1 MTLKMAIKYL
11 KKKQKQITSLLKKT
25 NMSTSRTATEQLH
38 TQTNAEESIKT
49 TSSLKQI
56 NEEYD
61 ESGIY
66 VRGNDDTGYAA
77 TIGNYRITD
86 IMKTSGEVVNYL
98 NEPDA
103 GLVTKIF
110 GALIECWEKDKA
122 YQNKING
129 E

>member
-1 MTLKMAIKYL
+1 
-11 KKKQKQITSLLKKT
+11 
-25 NMSTSRTATEQLH
+25 MSTSRTATEQLH
-38 TQTNAEESIKT
+38 TQSNAEESTKT

-66 VRGNDDTGYAA
+66 VRGNDETGYAA

-86 IMKTSGEVVNYL
+86 IQKTSAEVVDYL
-98 NEPDA
+98 NQPDA
-103 GLVTKIF
+103 GLIARIF
-110 GALIECWEKDKA
+110 GALIECWEKNKA